1 MSYSEESNLDLQD
14 DISTSDEEL
23 LKFIEERKVRIKI
36 FGAGGAGSN
45 TINRIMRDPLSTK
58 VRLIALNTDAAHLR
72 IILAHNKV
80 VLGRNLTKG
89 RGSGADPHVGEE
101 AAKESDRDIQKFI
114 DGTSIVFVTTG
125 LGGGTGTGSAPYIA
139 SKARKS
145 GILTISIVTWP
156 FTDEGEKRTLNA
168 KDGLEKLL
176 YYSDCVI
183 VIPNDKLLELVPDV
197 PIQKAF
203 KLADEIITKAISG
216 ISDLITKP
224 GLINL
229 DFNDLVRVTKDS
241 GMAMFGLGLSSA
253 PLGQRINE
261 ATEQALNSPFLDVD
275 LSTSKAV
282 IVSIQGG
289 KDLMLDEA
297 AASLELVKRRV
308 GERAEIIMGTSLDSE
323 MNGKVQIMV
332 LATGVKTKF
341 DVYPHPGK
349 GYGGD
354 IDSIS

>member
-1 MSYSEESNLDLQD
+1 MSNSFDSDTDNEIN
-14 DISTSDEEL
+14 TSDEEL
-23 LKFIEERKVRIKI
+23 LKFIEERKVKIKL

-72 IILAHNKV
+72 MIAAHNKV
-80 VLGRNLTKG
+80 ILGRNLTKG
-89 RGSGADPHVGEE
+89 RGSGADPKVGEE
-101 AAKESDRDIQKFI
+101 AAKESERDIQKFI
-114 DGTSIVFVTTG
+114 DGTSIAFITTG
-125 LGGGTGTGSAPYIA
+125 LGGGTGTGSGPYIA
-139 SKARKS
+139 SKAKKA
-145 GILTISIVTWP
+145 GILTISVVTWP

-168 KDGLEKLL
+168 REGLEKLV

-203 KLADEIITKAISG
+203 KLADEIIMKAISG

-253 PLGQRINE
+253 PVGQRITE
-261 ATEQALNSPFLDVD
+261 ATEQAVNSPFLDVD

-297 AASLELVKRRV
+297 ASALDIIKKKV
-308 GERAEIIMGTSLDSE
+308 GEKAEIIMGTSLDPQL
-323 MNGKVQIMV
+323 NGKIQIMV

-341 DVYPHPGK
+341 DVTPRQGK
-349 GYGGD
+349 GFGVD